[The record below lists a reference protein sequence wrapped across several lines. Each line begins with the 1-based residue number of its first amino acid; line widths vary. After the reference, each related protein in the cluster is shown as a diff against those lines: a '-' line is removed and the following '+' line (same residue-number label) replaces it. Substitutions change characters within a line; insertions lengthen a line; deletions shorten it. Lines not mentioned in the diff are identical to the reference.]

1 MPSTTTDK
9 PHAGRIA
16 LVTGAARGIGQ
27 SIAVG
32 LAKQGATV
40 VIGDVGDLAETS
52 DLIADAGNPAM
63 AAPLDISNPAVID
76 RLRERVADELGSVDI
91 MVNNAAVFESATWDD
106 LDFDHRQRIMA
117 VNLNGPMLICKAFLP
132 LMRGRGW
139 GRIINMASATVAI
152 ASPVSIAYRTSEM
165 GVIGFTRA
173 LSATLGDDGITVNVV
188 LPSLTRTAMPEGLPE
203 AVVSNSLGRQ
213 VIHRLAEPDDIAG
226 SVLILAADRAGWITG
241 QTIMANG
248 GNSFAL

>member
-1 MPSTTTDK
+1 MASTITDK

-52 DLIADAGNPAM
+52 DLIADVGNPAM

-106 LDFDHRQRIMA
+106 LDFDLWQRIMA
-117 VNLNGPMLICKAFLP
+117 VNLNGPMLMCKAFLP

-139 GRIINMASATVAI
+139 
-152 ASPVSIAYRTSEM
+152 
-165 GVIGFTRA
+165 
-173 LSATLGDDGITVNVV
+173 
-188 LPSLTRTAMPEGLPE
+188 
-203 AVVSNSLGRQ
+203 
-213 VIHRLAEPDDIAG
+213 AG
-226 SVLILAADRAGWITG
+226 SSTWPRQQSPPQARFPSHTERARWQLSDSLAPC
-241 QTIMANG
+241 Q
-248 GNSFAL
+248 